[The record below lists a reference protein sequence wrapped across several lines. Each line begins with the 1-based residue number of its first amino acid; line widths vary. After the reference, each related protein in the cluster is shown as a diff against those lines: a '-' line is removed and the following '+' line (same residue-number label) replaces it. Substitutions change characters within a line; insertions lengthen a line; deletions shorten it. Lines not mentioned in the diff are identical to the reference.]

1 MRFSYSNFMLV
12 IILVMLSSC
21 APPYPKSNNKPG
33 RPSSARMGLPPL
45 PYQGQETKAAVVD
58 RGNNADDMRRM
69 SGQEI
74 FRHCSPAVFVIY
86 TSNDSE
92 GFQGSGFFI
101 AEDGL
106 AVSNYHVFEG
116 TYKGHEKIHLT
127 DGREFKISEVVA
139 CDKNNDLIVFRL
151 AANGVKFHYLPLSK
165 HSIQVGDKVYAI
177 GSPLGLENTFSSGE
191 ISAVRGASLIQISVP
206 ITHGSSGGALINE
219 FGEAIGV
226 TSSGFDEGNLNF
238 AINIE
243 LIRKYLK

>member
-1 MRFSYSNFMLV
+1 MLV
-12 IILVMLSSC
+12 IVLVVLSSC

-33 RPSSARMGLPPL
+33 RPSSDRIGLPPL
-45 PYQGQETKAAVVD
+45 PYQGRETKAAAVD
-58 RGNNADDMRRM
+58 RGNNADAMKRM

-101 AEDGL
+101 TGDGL
-106 AVSNYHVFEG
+106 AVSNYHVFKG
-116 TYKGHEKIHLT
+116 TYRGYEKIHLV
-127 DGREFKISEVVA
+127 DGREFKISEVVV
-139 CDKNNDLIVFRL
+139 CDENNDLIVFRL
-151 AANGVKFHYLPLSK
+151 ASNGVKFQYLPLST
-165 HSIQVGDKVYAI
+165 HPIQVGDKVYAI

-191 ISAVRGASLIQISVP
+191 ISAVRGSSLIQISVP

-219 FGEAIGV
+219 FGEVIGV

-238 AINIE
+238 AINID

>member
-1 MRFSYSNFMLV
+1 MRYNYIDLLLFAVLAV
-12 IILVMLSSC
+12 IPSC
-21 APPYPKSNNKPG
+21 APPYPKSNKSEKLSSIGTG
-33 RPSSARMGLPPL
+33 RSSL
-45 PYQGQETKAAVVD
+45 PYQKPGTEIATVC
-58 RGNNADDMRRM
+58 RSSNADDMRRM

-226 TSSGFDEGNLNF
+226 TSSGFDDGNLNF